1 MNKITATDTI
11 FATVQHHGTTCL
23 NTRMTGM
30 GSVKEVLEYIYNI
43 MKDMA
48 GLITIRLRN
57 ASEGWT
63 SRHDVMLRRAAVVPS
78 VAPAPVTSGYPSLF
92 ADQGL

>member
-1 MNKITATDTI
+1 MKMNKITATDTMV
-11 FATVQHHGTTCL
+11 ATVQRHGTTRL
-23 NTRMTGM
+23 YTRIAGM
-30 GSVKEVLEYIYNI
+30 CSVREVLEYIYNI

-63 SRHDVMLRRAAVVPS
+63 SRHDVMLRRQS
-78 VAPAPVTSGYPSLF
+78 VQAAPVASGYPSLF